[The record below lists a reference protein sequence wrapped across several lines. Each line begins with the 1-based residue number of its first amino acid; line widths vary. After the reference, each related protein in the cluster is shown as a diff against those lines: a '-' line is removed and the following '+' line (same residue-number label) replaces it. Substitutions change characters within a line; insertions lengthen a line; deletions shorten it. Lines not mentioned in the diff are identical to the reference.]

1 MRYFITQIST
11 DNEGVTNSQ
20 TTEKNTK
27 EKAIEFFHQLMAS
40 MYNKYINSSI
50 TYCLC
55 QVLDENGYLVNQL
68 SEKLP
73 LEEESETEG

>member
-1 MRYFITQIST
+1 
-11 DNEGVTNSQ
+11 
-20 TTEKNTK
+20 
-27 EKAIEFFHQLMAS
+27 